1 MVQPYPSSGKP
12 IEAVRPPAPA
22 PVQNAVKLMYV
33 GAAIT
38 TVYTI
43 VSIVAIGT
51 IKNELKRADHTLT
64 ASQLNTDAR
73 FFVTSSVVFGV
84 ITIGLWLWMA
94 WANKGPRNWARIVA
108 TIFFGL
114 NTVYMF
120 GIIAQTRSIVLI
132 LPVLTWLVGAGAV
145 FLLWRAESSAF
156 FKPRSLL

>member
-22 PVQNAVKLMYV
+22 PVQNAVKLMYA

-43 VSIVAIGT
+43 VSILAIGT
-51 IKNELKRADHTLT
+51 LKNELKRADHHLT

-73 FFVTSSVVFGV
+73 FYVTSSVVFGV

-94 WANKGPRNWARIVA
+94 WANKEPRNWARIVA
-108 TIFFGL
+108 TILFGL
-114 NTVYMF
+114 NTLYMLA
-120 GIIAQTRSIVLI
+120 IVAQTRSVVLI
-132 LPVLTWLVGAGAV
+132 LPVLIWLAGAGAV

-156 FKPRSLL
+156 FKPRSLV